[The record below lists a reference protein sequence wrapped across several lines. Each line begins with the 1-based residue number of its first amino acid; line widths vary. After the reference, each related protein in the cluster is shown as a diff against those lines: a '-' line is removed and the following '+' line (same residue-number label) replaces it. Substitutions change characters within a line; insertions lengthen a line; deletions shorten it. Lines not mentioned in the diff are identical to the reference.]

1 MLPGWLGREVTGEM
15 MRARGLVDVLIPRG
29 GAGLIRA
36 VVDGST
42 VPVIETGT
50 GNCHVY
56 VDATAD
62 AATAE
67 AIILNAKTQRPGV
80 CNALETLLIHEAVG
94 HGLDE
99 IAEATE
105 QQRSASA
112 AMASSIDMIAAMTRD
127 NTSAVESTASAARDL
142 ESLACHLQQTVE
154 RFRV

>member
-1 MLPGWLGREVTGEM
+1 VRESIH
-15 MRARGLVDVLIPRG
+15 RGLDHL
-29 GAGLIRA
+29 AASRA
-36 VVDGST
+36 AVGS
-42 VPVIETGT
+42 VS
-50 GNCHVY
+50 N
-56 VDATAD
+56 
-62 AATAE
+62 
-67 AIILNAKTQRPGV
+67 AILSANESV
-80 CNALETLLIHEAVG
+80 SAVG